1 MPTSEN
7 NQKGASLYL
16 AVMILTVLMS
26 IGLGLATIS
35 VNQIKMLRE
44 MGYSVMAFYAADAG
58 IEKVLVDRQTPN
70 LTPDFYS
77 SSLGDLYNGASF
89 QVVITASG
97 DGSCSAS
104 FFCIK
109 SVGQFKEVNRAIEID
124 Y

>member
-1 MPTSEN
+1 MPTLEN
-7 NQKGASLYL
+7 NQKGTSLYL
-16 AVMILTVLMS
+16 AVMILTVVMS
-26 IGLGLATIS
+26 ISLGLATIS

-58 IEKVLVDRQTPN
+58 IEKVLVDRQNPN
-70 LTPDFYS
+70 FTLDFYS
-77 SSLGDLYNGASF
+77 SSLSNGASF
-89 QVVITASG
+89 QVIITARG
-97 DGSCSAS
+97 DSCSAS